1 MFDLLRLILLMDEIP
16 NNQLRLV
23 VYPIIYRVSA
33 PSHVVP
39 GWDDLVAKKIEAPFK
54 PAVKGA
60 TDTSAS
66 EMFGWVTWG
75 KLSL

>member
-1 MFDLLRLILLMDEIP
+1 MFLPSFKNIESLRP
-16 NNQLRLV
+16 
-23 VYPIIYRVSA
+23 SA
-33 PSHVVP
+33 IDSP

-66 EMFGWVTWG
+66 EMFE
-75 KLSL
+75 LP